1 MFNDV
6 VSVSRLEEEI
16 KPDSSS
22 AQRSQST
29 GFLLI
34 ILPKASSTISAT
46 GETKPEPRPAPASNY
61 LEVDSRKGKNMDF
74 SRIYDPEQLELEDL
88 PDLEYIGSE
97 ENNI

>member
-1 MFNDV
+1 MHV

-46 GETKPEPRPAPASNY
+46 GETKPEHRPAPASNY
-61 LEVDSRKGKNMDF
+61 LEVDSRRGKNMDF